1 MPTCRAPLDKA
12 CAVRRYSGGGN
23 HADGPSSPFFYIIF
37 WVRPSAPSS
46 KLMPTAPPD
55 KRTPVLRQAAGALPS
70 SSTCCRAS
78 TLTHRQGLQ
87 GQATSTL
94 NTLLGGVLEELL
106 GHAARAAQGCCG
118 YSRAAERAVGTERA
132 GQLSGGAR
140 RSRGMSRG
148 SAASF
153 RPSTHSRGPSSHVRA
168 SGSRV
173 WRRSIQK

>member
-1 MPTCRAPLDKA
+1 MGHRGLDVLVELTTQQHVRMPSAQLPAPRAHSFSPLSRA
-12 CAVRRYSGGGN
+12 AVSRCAHVPHTPGQGLRCSQVFWWWQPGRWVILSVLL
-23 HADGPSSPFFYIIF
+23 HHPL

-106 GHAARAAQGCCG
+106 AMLP
-118 YSRAAERAVGTERA
+118 ELPKVAVAIPG
-132 GQLSGGAR
+132 L
-140 RSRGMSRG
+140 
-148 SAASF
+148 
-153 RPSTHSRGPSSHVRA
+153 PSVP
-168 SGSRV
+168 
-173 WRRSIQK
+173 